1 MNGIQ
6 YQYYQNGENCFSEQ
20 TCIIENAGDVIINV
34 GGIDIKGKPH
44 GAVKE
49 KTLC

>member
-20 TCIIENAGDVIINV
+20 TYTIENAGDVIINV
-34 GGIDIKGKPH
+34 CAQRYFLENI
-44 GAVKE
+44 
-49 KTLC
+49 

>member
-6 YQYYQNGENCFSEQ
+6 YQYYQNGENSFSEQ
-20 TCIIENAGDVIINV
+20 TCIIENAGDVTMNV
-34 GGIDIKGKPH
+34 GGIDMKGKPY

-49 KTLC
+49 KTVC

>member
-20 TCIIENAGDVIINV
+20 TCITENAGVVIINV
-34 GGIDIKGKPH
+34 GGIDINSKPY
-44 GAVKE
+44 GAV
-49 KTLC
+49 